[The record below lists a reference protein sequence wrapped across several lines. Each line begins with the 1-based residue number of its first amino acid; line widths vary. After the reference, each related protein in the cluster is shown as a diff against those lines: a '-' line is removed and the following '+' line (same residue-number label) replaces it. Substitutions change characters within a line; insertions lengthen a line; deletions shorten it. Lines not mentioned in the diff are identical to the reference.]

1 LRPNRRVILLVAV
14 LFSVA
19 AIILLY
25 EGITTGNFLIVTLV
39 FVAYM
44 FFISLEAGLAKRP
57 AGPAAKAKPA
67 KKTSR

>member
-1 LRPNRRVILLVAV
+1 MRPNRRVILLVAV

-44 FFISLEAGLAKRP
+44 FFISLEAGLAMRP
-57 AGPAAKAKPA
+57 TGPSAKKKPA